1 MSSLHLGLLTPGEKG
16 DFRLQ
21 RRVKACFVEL
31 LTRIEMMYHN
41 SQVISRDKLSA
52 IFFHNFVISLNCP
65 L

>member
-1 MSSLHLGLLTPGEKG
+1 MSYLHLGLLTPGEKG

-41 SQVISRDKLSA
+41 SHVISRDKLECD
-52 IFFHNFVISLNCP
+52 IFS
-65 L
+65 

>member
-41 SQVISRDKLSA
+41 SQVISRDKLECD
-52 IFFHNFVISLNCP
+52 IFS
-65 L
+65 